1 MSRINELIAS
11 VINNVHNKIDLIA
24 NNWARRVVALLVFLL
39 MAVIGVVGCLIEL
52 FALCMFAIFQTT
64 IDYLVGTK
72 DDAIAFLERYI
83 DLW

>member
-11 VINNVHNKIDLIA
+11 LINNVHNKIDLIA
-24 NNWARRVVALLVFLL
+24 NNWVRRLVAVLVFLV
-39 MAVIGVVGCLIEL
+39 MAVIAILGCLIEL
-52 FALCMFAIFQTT
+52 LALCMFAVFETT
-64 IDYLVGTK
+64 VEYLVGTK